1 MGDDIMDIDDA
12 AYNAYFGKTS
22 TNLNTTKIDK
32 PDGVDPYTYNQPES
46 IPTKD
51 VTQASVNVYISEGN
65 ISDIDQLGE
74 LLLKILNVAWGEQ
87 WGTIAPEFAK
97 GENSEQPKFPQITY
111 GINNREVTEKTPIK
125 PDLFEYLKEVVNGVP
140 TGDSFNIYRQWFDNI
155 VEFDFWGRTELE
167 SKTTMNRFEK
177 LMGAFAGYLK
187 QQGVSEIFFLKEIPA
202 KLSVKYVEGT
212 YMKCLMFY
220 VRLERI
226 QTIRYSVLQKLDVA
240 INTKTSTVNT
250 TLSTGQ

>member
-1 MGDDIMDIDDA
+1 
-12 AYNAYFGKTS
+12 
-22 TNLNTTKIDK
+22 
-32 PDGVDPYTYNQPES
+32 
-46 IPTKD
+46 
-51 VTQASVNVYISEGN
+51 
-65 ISDIDQLGE
+65 
-74 LLLKILNVAWGEQ
+74 
-87 WGTIAPEFAK
+87 
-97 GENSEQPKFPQITY
+97 
-111 GINNREVTEKTPIK
+111 
-125 PDLFEYLKEVVNGVP
+125 
-140 TGDSFNIYRQWFDNI
+140 
-155 VEFDFWGRTELE
+155 
-167 SKTTMNRFEK
+167 MNRFEK